1 MENGIPALVIAAII
15 MTASLL
21 VTRSGLTSMDAI
33 AETLKQSEARMSQRA
48 QTQLAV
54 TSTSIDGTGAN
65 ITVTVKNDGATSL
78 GDFSRMD
85 VIVDYFGET
94 GTRYDRWL
102 GYTAGAL
109 QSDTWTTGTF
119 IDDVFEPRI
128 LNPGESMELLLRVN
142 PVVGQGTSN
151 RAIIVTEQGVTA
163 DARFA
168 GPP

>member
-33 AETLKQSEARMSQRA
+33 GATLKESEVRMSQRA
-48 QTQLAV
+48 HTQLSV

-65 ITVTVKNDGATSL
+65 ITVTVKNDGTTSL
-78 GDFSRMD
+78 GDFARMD
-85 VIVDYFGET
+85 VIVNYFGET
-94 GTRYDRWL
+94 GTRYDKWL
-102 GYTAGAL
+102 GYTSGAL

-119 IDDVFEPRI
+119 TDDVFEPHI

-142 PVVGQGTSN
+142 PVVGRGTSN
-151 RAIIVTEQGVTA
+151 RAVIVTEQGVTA
-163 DARFA
+163 DALFA